1 MLVCER
7 TQLHWN
13 THVVGNMYVASHV
26 YENTELLPNMG
37 IGVGTRVRDLGSASE
52 HVCAVSHVCG
62 TAWN

>member
-1 MLVCER
+1 M
-7 TQLHWN
+7 
-13 THVVGNMYVASHV
+13 VGNMYVASHV